1 MLEMLPRLAPYLSD
15 GPRGSLSIRV
25 PHPRIQSG
33 LLIDTEGD
41 EITIGF
47 QEWHTHGDMLGGNT
61 PEEHVNAALEFIRRI
76 LDGELELVI
85 SYVDGAFQDA
95 WVSDD
100 PAKDDKYSQPNEELL
115 VGTWSALAA

>member
-1 MLEMLPRLAPYLSD
+1 MPRW
-15 GPRGSLSIRV
+15 SLSGAY
-25 PHPRIQSG
+25 S
-33 LLIDTEGD
+33 T
-41 EITIGF
+41 T
-47 QEWHTHGDMLGGNT
+47 
-61 PEEHVNAALEFIRRI
+61 
-76 LDGELELVI
+76 ELELVI